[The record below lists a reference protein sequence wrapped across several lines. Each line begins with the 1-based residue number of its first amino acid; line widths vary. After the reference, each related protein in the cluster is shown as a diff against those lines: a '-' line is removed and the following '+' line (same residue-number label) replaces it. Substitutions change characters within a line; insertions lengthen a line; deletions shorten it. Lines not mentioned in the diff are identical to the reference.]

1 MDAGRSRI
9 LVIKLGA
16 LGDFV
21 QALGP
26 MAAIRRHHPDAHITL
41 LTTSAF
47 ESLARQCGY
56 FDDVWIDSRPRW
68 HNPCGW
74 LSLRKKLNAGGFA
87 RVYDLQNNDRTAF
100 YLRLFSPRPEWV
112 GAARGASHRNASQ
125 DRSAGKAFA
134 GHVQTLALAG
144 IHGVAVDDLRWMK
157 ATHDFSILPN
167 PYVLAVIGASPHHP
181 QKRWPHFG
189 EFCRL
194 LSEHNLTPVLV
205 GGPDEKRMAA
215 EIMGNAPSAI
225 DLTGQTSLS
234 DLPALAMNAAGCIGN
249 DTGPMHLIA
258 PTGCRSLV
266 LFSGASNPKRHAPLG
281 DHVATLQK
289 ENLEEL
295 SPDEVWRVFKDQLAF
310 A

>member
-21 QALGP
+21 QAFGP

-47 ESLARQCGY
+47 EPPARQCGY

-68 HNPCGW
+68 HNLCAW
-74 LSLRKKLNAGGFA
+74 LSLRKKLNGGGFA

-100 YLRLFSPRPEWV
+100 YLKLFSPRPEWV
-112 GAARGASHRNASQ
+112 GAARGASHRNASP

-144 IHGVAVDDLRWMK
+144 IHDVAVDELHWMK
-157 ATHDFSILPN
+157 AAHDFSNLPN
-167 PYVLAVIGASPHHP
+167 SYVLAVIGASPQHS
-181 QKRWPHFG
+181 QKRWPHFA

-194 LSEHNLTPVLV
+194 LSEHNLTPVLI
-205 GGPDEKRMAA
+205 GGPDEKRMAR
-215 EIMGNAPSAI
+215 EIITAAPRSI

-234 DLPALAMNAAGCIGN
+234 DLPTLARNAAGCIGN

-258 PTGCRSLV
+258 PTGCQSLV
-266 LFSGASNPKRHAPLG
+266 LFSGTSNPKRHAPLG
-281 DHVATLQK
+281 DHVATLKK

-295 SPDEVWRVFKDQLAF
+295 SPDEVWHAFKNQLALT
-310 A
+310 

>member
-1 MDAGRSRI
+1 MDAGRGRI

-26 MAAIRRHHPDAHITL
+26 MAAIRRHHPDAPITL

-56 FDDVWIDSRPRW
+56 FDEVWIDSRPRW
-68 HNPCGW
+68 HDPCGW
-74 LSLRKKLNAGGFA
+74 LALRKKLNEGGFS

-100 YLRLFSPRPEWV
+100 YLKLFSPRPEWV
-112 GAARGASHRNASQ
+112 GAARGASHRNASPG
-125 DRSAGKAFA
+125 RSAGKAFA

-144 IHGVAVDDLRWMK
+144 IHDVALDDLRWMK
-157 ATHDFSILPN
+157 AAHDFSNLPD
-167 PYVLAVIGASPHHP
+167 PYVLAVIGAAPRHP

-194 LSEHNLTPVLV
+194 LLEHNLTPVLI
-205 GGPDEKRMAA
+205 GGPDEKKMAQ
-215 EIMGNAPSAI
+215 EIISNAPLSI

-234 DLPALAMNAAGCIGN
+234 DLPALAVKAAGCIGN

-258 PTGCRSLV
+258 PTGCKSLV
-266 LFSGASNPKRHAPLG
+266 LFSGASKPERHAPLG

-295 SPDEVWRVFKDQLAF
+295 LPGEVWGAFKNQLALL
-310 A
+310 